1 MSQDEALRNLPIA
14 VLGGGAVGKTCAAD
28 CVLGGNTDVRLFELP
43 EFFEQNLKNVAKTGI
58 TLGGIQKN
66 QYGFK
71 RTGKAWPC
79 PASEIVRSKF

>member
-1 MSQDEALRNLPIA
+1 MSDSNELKTLPVA

-43 EFFEQNLKNVAKTGI
+43 EFFDKNLKNVPKTGI

-66 QYGFK
+66 QYGVK
-71 RTGKAWPC
+71 PGDVAIKAP
-79 PASEIVRSKF
+79 